1 MMILKGLVGQLQDQS
16 RVPTVACI
24 EQSTTKVLAAVK
36 ECLIQAVRGFW
47 ITEQEQ
53 EMIGPG
59 R

>member
-1 MMILKGLVGQLQDQS
+1 MILKGLVGQLQDQS

-24 EQSTTKVLAAVK
+24 EQSTTKQSK
-36 ECLIQAVRGFW
+36 GCLIQAVRGFW